1 MKMPLLRSQTRGE
14 AKAGV
19 INDLIQQKP
28 LSTSLPTV
36 ITSLQEE
43 EKLLTDTSTGMSGSP
58 ASSSTTTAS
67 ATMFPFPP
75 APIISIPNVNGS
87 IIDIVNASSS
97 SASEN
102 SPSPV
107 SSCPNSPELA
117 LEDREDAREQSE
129 LLNVAMVESELEEE
143 REESPTPT
151 LQEIPDSLVKFSQT
165 GSSYRSSPSLSQ
177 SAPSLLAHS
186 VVLQQPATTSNL
198 VYNLVTDPV
207 GPPDDRDHPLHLCLQ
222 QFQCYDDEAGMMLR
236 SQVVGEMDTLVKQW
250 IRSEG
255 LKKRVSWSLLEQIGG
270 KVVSFGSFKLS
281 VVDRESDLDLL
292 CVLPKLISRE
302 NFFSSLYDQL
312 LKKVR
317 TDLSF

>member
-1 MKMPLLRSQTRGE
+1 MPLLRSQTRGE
-14 AKAGV
+14 TKASRV
-19 INDLIQQKP
+19 LNDLIQQKP

-36 ITSLQEE
+36 ISSMPEDQLHTNS
-43 EKLLTDTSTGMSGSP
+43 SRGMIESP
-58 ASSSTTTAS
+58 VINSTTTPVS

-75 APIISIPNVNGS
+75 APIIANPNVNGS
-87 IIDIVNASSS
+87 IIDIINASSS

-107 SSCPNSPELA
+107 SSCPNSPELG
-117 LEDREDAREQSE
+117 LEDREEEREQSE
-129 LLNVAMVESELEEE
+129 LLNVAMVESGLEEE
-143 REESPTPT
+143 REEGP
-151 LQEIPDSLVKFSQT
+151 EELVKFSQT
-165 GSSYRSSPSLSQ
+165 GGSYRSSPSLSQ

-186 VVLQQPATTSNL
+186 VVLQQPATPSL
-198 VYNLVTDPV
+198 VYNLVTEPM
-207 GPPDDRDHPLHLCLQ
+207 GAQEDRDHSLHLCLQ
-222 QFQCYDDEAGMMLR
+222 QFQSYDDENGMLLR
-236 SQVVGEMDTLVKQW
+236 AQVVGEMDTLVKQW

-255 LKKRVSWSLLEQIGG
+255 LKKRISWSLLEQIGG

-302 NFFSSLYDQL
+302 NFFTTLYEQL

-317 TDLSF
+317 IYLTIEFML

>member
-1 MKMPLLRSQTRGE
+1 MPFLRSQTRGE

-43 EKLLTDTSTGMSGSP
+43 ETLLTSNSKGMSGPP
-58 ASSSTTTAS
+58 ASSTTTAS

-75 APIISIPNVNGS
+75 APIISNPNVNGS

-107 SSCPNSPELA
+107 SSCPNSPELV
-117 LEDREDAREQSE
+117 LEDRDVGEQSE

-151 LQEIPDSLVKFSQT
+151 LQEIPDSLVKFPQT
-165 GSSYRSSPSLSQ
+165 GGSYRSSPNLSQ

-186 VVLQQPATTSNL
+186 VVLQQPAATNNL
-198 VYNLVTDPV
+198 VYNLVTEPV
-207 GPPDDRDHPLHLCLQ
+207 GPPDDLHICLQ

-255 LKKRVSWSLLEQIGG
+255 LKKRISWSLLEQIGG

-292 CVLPKLISRE
+292 CVLPKVISRE

>member
-14 AKAGV
+14 AKTGV

-36 ITSLQEE
+36 IRSLQEE
-43 EKLLTDTSTGMSGSP
+43 EQLLTNSSKGMSGSP
-58 ASSSTTTAS
+58 ATGSTTTAS
-67 ATMFPFPP
+67 TTMFPFPP
-75 APIISIPNVNGS
+75 APVISNPNVNGS
-87 IIDIVNASSS
+87 IIDIINASSS
-97 SASEN
+97 SASE
-102 SPSPV
+102 SSPV
-107 SSCPNSPELA
+107 SSCPNSPELV
-117 LEDREDAREQSE
+117 LEDREDVGEQSE

-143 REESPTPT
+143 REDSPTPA
-151 LQEIPDSLVKFSQT
+151 LQEMPEELLKFPQP
-165 GSSYRSSPSLSQ
+165 GGGYRNSPSLSQ

-186 VVLQQPATTSNL
+186 VVVQQPPATTGL
-198 VYNLVTDPV
+198 VYNLVTEPQL
-207 GPPDDRDHPLHLCLQ
+207 GPQDDRDHSLHLCLQ
-222 QFQCYDDEAGMMLR
+222 QFQCYDDEAGMMMR
-236 SQVVGEMDTLVKQW
+236 TQVVAEMDTLVKQW

-255 LKKRVSWSLLEQIGG
+255 LKKRISWSLLEEIGG

-302 NFFSSLYDQL
+302 NFFSTLYDQL

-317 TDLSF
+317 PGLLV